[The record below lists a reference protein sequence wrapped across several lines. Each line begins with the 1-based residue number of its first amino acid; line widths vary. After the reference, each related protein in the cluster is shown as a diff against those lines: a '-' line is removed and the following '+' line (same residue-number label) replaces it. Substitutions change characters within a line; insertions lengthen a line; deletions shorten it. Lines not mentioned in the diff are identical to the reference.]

1 MKKFAI
7 KSSIVLI
14 SAIML
19 SGFAFEIKSYAWRYQ
34 GEDGNVIV
42 ADGEIRE
49 GDVFYTSPGEDG
61 IDITIITDKVQ
72 GGTTQNP
79 PKPTGNN
86 NSGKDKEKDKEKE
99 KIDVGKREEEIES
112 PFPPGQLWIRDYYER
127 NLIWRIWADIKV
139 EKLTEHKVVK
149 TEKKVE
155 TEERSEISSTVSSYT
170 WHLVNK
176 TTGERVDL
184 YNKGYSLTHR
194 FTIGEWKAVRVPVF
208 KKTEKVIERKVTYI
222 TYNSKTAYIRE
233 DGLISYDWDEKPID
247 FSGKWIGGPFDYVDT
262 SIYTG
267 VNWVQKKI
275 DKETVKSTKTSMVE
289 DESKKVII
297 YFIVEQEKII
307 VIPGDLPQKTPPNV
321 DYELVD

>member
-19 SGFAFEIKSYAWRYQ
+19 SGFAFETKSYAWGSQ
-34 GEDGNVIV
+34 VGDENVIV

-61 IDITIITDKVQ
+61 IDLTIITDAVQ

-112 PFPPGQLWIRDYYER
+112 PFPPGQLWIRDWLQQ
-127 NLIWRIWADIKV
+127 NPIWRIWADIKV
-139 EKLTEHKVVK
+139 EKVTEHKVVK

-176 TTGERVDL
+176 TTGERMDL
-184 YNKGYSLTHR
+184 YNQSNKIKHR
-194 FTIGEWKAVRVPVF
+194 FTIGEWEAIRVPVF
-208 KKTEKVIERKVTYI
+208 KKTTRVFEREVTYI
-222 TYNSKTAYIRE
+222 TFNSKTMYIRE
-233 DGLISYDWDEKPID
+233 DGLISYDWDERPID
-247 FSGKWIGGPFDYVDT
+247 SNGNWIGGAFDGLLDT
-262 SIYTG
+262 SIYKG
-267 VNWVQKKI
+267 VNWTQKKI
-275 DKETVKSTKTSMVE
+275 DKEKVISSLSSFGE
-289 DESKKVII
+289 DQSKKVII
-297 YFIVEQEKII
+297 NFIVDKEGII
-307 VIPGDLPQKTPPNV
+307 EVSDNMPKGTPPV
-321 DYELVD
+321 KHELVQ

>member
-112 PFPPGQLWIRDYYER
+112 PFPPGQLWIRDYYKR
-127 NLIWRIWADIKV
+127 TL
-139 EKLTEHKVVK
+139 
-149 TEKKVE
+149 
-155 TEERSEISSTVSSYT
+155 Y
-170 WHLVNK
+170 
-176 TTGERVDL
+176 GE
-184 YNKGYSLTHR
+184 S
-194 FTIGEWKAVRVPVF
+194 
-208 KKTEKVIERKVTYI
+208 
-222 TYNSKTAYIRE
+222 
-233 DGLISYDWDEKPID
+233 GLI
-247 FSGKWIGGPFDYVDT
+247 
-262 SIYTG
+262 
-267 VNWVQKKI
+267 
-275 DKETVKSTKTSMVE
+275 
-289 DESKKVII
+289 
-297 YFIVEQEKII
+297 
-307 VIPGDLPQKTPPNV
+307 
-321 DYELVD
+321 